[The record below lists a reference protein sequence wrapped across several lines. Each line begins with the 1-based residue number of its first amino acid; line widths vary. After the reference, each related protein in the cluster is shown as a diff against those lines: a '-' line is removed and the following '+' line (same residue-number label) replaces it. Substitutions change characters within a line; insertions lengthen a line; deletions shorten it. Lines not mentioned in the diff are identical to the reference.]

1 MVKYHAQ
8 LTSAQLTDLES
19 ASGCA
24 RFRPCENEP
33 RLGAINF
40 MQLTVIM
47 TKRAARYT
55 ERCETATITP
65 IKALMSALVRLLGAD
80 SLCADWS
87 CFAGRVGGGGGKIGV
102 ARDREA

>member
-1 MVKYHAQ
+1 MCYYVVIKCHVQ
-8 LTSAQLTDLES
+8 LTCAQLTDPES
-19 ASGCA
+19 ARGRA
-24 RFRPCENEP
+24 RLRPCENEP

-65 IKALMSALVRLLGAD
+65 IKALMSMLVRQLGE
-80 SLCADWS
+80 
-87 CFAGRVGGGGGKIGV
+87 
-102 ARDREA
+102 DRLR